1 MLRTKAHLEES
12 PAGNS
17 ARLRIVAG
25 ARRHFFANG
34 FRGVTMDD
42 IAKELG
48 MSKKT
53 LYAHFPSKMALVEAV
68 ILDKF
73 RGVEAELQQIT
84 SGSSSD
90 FPGVLH
96 RMLKF
101 IQGHTGEIQ
110 PPFIRDV
117 RREAPEIW
125 ELVES
130 RRRDI
135 IRRYFGKLLGAGRRE
150 GTIRKDI
157 PAEVVTAILLS
168 AVQGIIN
175 PSTMEELDLTP
186 KEGFSAIMTVILEGL
201 ITEKGRSKR

>member
-1 MLRTKAHLEES
+1 MIIINAHQKKL
-12 PAGNS
+12 PAVNS

-25 ARRHFFANG
+25 ARQHFFANG

-53 LYAHFPSKMALVEAV
+53 LYAHFPSKMALLEVV

-73 RGVEAELQQIT
+73 RDVEAELNEIT
-84 SGSSSD
+84 SGPMSD
-90 FPGVLH
+90 FPGVLQH
-96 RMLKF
+96 LLTC
-101 IQGHTGEIQ
+101 IQRHTGEIQ

-117 RREAPEIW
+117 RREAPEIF
-125 ELVES
+125 ELVEG

-135 IRRYFGKLLGAGRRE
+135 IQRYIGKALEAGRKA
-150 GTIRKDI
+150 GFIRKDI
-157 PAEVVTAILLS
+157 PAKVVTDILLGS
-168 AVQGIIN
+168 VQAIIN
-175 PSTMEELDLTP
+175 PSRMEELGLTA

-201 ITEKGRSKR
+201 ITKKGRSIK

>member
-1 MLRTKAHLEES
+1 
-12 PAGNS
+12 
-17 ARLRIVAG
+17 
-25 ARRHFFANG
+25 
-34 FRGVTMDD
+34 
-42 IAKELG
+42 
-48 MSKKT
+48 
-53 LYAHFPSKMALVEAV
+53 MALVEAV

-73 RGVEAELQQIT
+73 QGIEAELQQIT

-96 RMLKF
+96 RMLSCV
-101 IQGHTGEIQ
+101 QGHTGEIQ

-125 ELVES
+125 ELVEG

-135 IRRYFGKLLGAGRRE
+135 IQRYFGKLLGTGRRA

-157 PAEVVTAILLS
+157 PGKVVTDILLS
-168 AVQGIIN
+168 AVQAIIN
-175 PSTMEELDLTP
+175 PSRMEELNLTP

-201 ITEKGRSKR
+201 ITEKGRSKL

>member
-1 MLRTKAHLEES
+1 MERTKADLKETPERS
-12 PAGNS
+12 S

-25 ARRHFFANG
+25 ARQHFFTHG

-53 LYAHFPSKMALVEAV
+53 VYAHFPSKMALVEAV

-73 RGVEAELQQIT
+73 SGVEAELQQIT
-84 SGSSSD
+84 SGSLSGS
-90 FPGVLH
+90 PGVLH
-96 RMLKF
+96 RMLSC

-117 RREAPEIW
+117 HRTAPEIW
-125 ELVES
+125 ELVEG
-130 RRRDI
+130 RRREI
-135 IRRYFGKLLGAGRRE
+135 IQHYFGKFLRAGRRA

-157 PAEVVTAILLS
+157 PAKVVTYILLS
-168 AVQGIIN
+168 AVQTIIN
-175 PSTMEELDLTP
+175 PSMMEELELSP

-201 ITEKGRSKR
+201 ITEKGRLKQ

>member
-1 MLRTKAHLEES
+1 MERTKADLKETPERS
-12 PAGNS
+12 S

-25 ARRHFFANG
+25 ARQHFFTHG

-53 LYAHFPSKMALVEAV
+53 LYSHFPSKMALVEAA

-73 RGVEAELQQIT
+73 RSAEAELQQIT
-84 SGSSSD
+84 SGSLSGS
-90 FPGVLH
+90 PGVLH
-96 RMLKF
+96 RMLSC

-117 RREAPEIW
+117 HRTAPEIW
-125 ELVES
+125 ELVEG
-130 RRRDI
+130 RRREI
-135 IRRYFGKLLGAGRRE
+135 IQHYFGKFLRAGRRA

-157 PAEVVTAILLS
+157 PAKVVTYILLS
-168 AVQGIIN
+168 AVQTIIN
-175 PSTMEELDLTP
+175 PSMMEELELSP

-201 ITEKGRSKR
+201 ITEKGRLKQ